1 MHELSIIIPVY
12 NTAPFL
18 SRCIDSILA
27 QSFTDWEMIL
37 VDDGST
43 DESGVLCD
51 KYQKKDSRITVIHK
65 ANGGAGSARNVGL
78 DAAKGKYIVFPDS
91 DDWIEKDAYQ
101 YCIDRMEK
109 SGVDLLLFGSV
120 NTVYH
125 EDGTIV
131 SEEKGRIHACLYTTQ
146 EDCRAHWS
154 ELMETQPMGG
164 PSNKMYRAS
173 VIRENHLRFPDIRRM
188 QDGVFNM
195 LFFDHITGFEA
206 IEKYFYHF
214 TLHSSDY
221 QRKKIPED
229 YVKCAVVFHKTA
241 IDMLRRWDM
250 EDAVHRDVIDRR
262 FAEWIVTAVTQ
273 YLPQGTHVGF
283 LDIYRYMKSIS
294 CDEYVHRFFTKYAKA
309 HQLRKMEEAI
319 RRKMNL
325 ALAVNACRS
334 TR

>member
-1 MHELSIIIPVY
+1 MTKRVIAAVALIAAALTVSCVTLHAVKKTGGALIG
-12 NTAPFL
+12 FL
-18 SRCIDSILA
+18 EEA
-27 QSFTDWEMIL
+27 QTQYKEGGDYGKPLDQAEQLWNDKRDLLGVLLKHSD
-37 VDDGST
+37 T
-43 DESGVLCD
+43 DE
-51 KYQKKDSRITVIHK
+51 
-65 ANGGAGSARNVGL
+65 
-78 DAAKGKYIVFPDS
+78 
-91 DDWIEKDAYQ
+91 
-101 YCIDRMEK
+101 
-109 SGVDLLLFGSV
+109 
-120 NTVYH
+120 
-125 EDGTIV
+125 
-131 SEEKGRIHACLYTTQ
+131 
-146 EDCRAHWS
+146 
-154 ELMETQPMGG
+154 
-164 PSNKMYRAS
+164 
-173 VIRENHLRFPDIRRM
+173 
-188 QDGVFNM
+188 
-195 LFFDHITGFEA
+195 

-229 YVKCAVVFHKTA
+229 YVKCAVVFHKTS

-250 EDAVHRDVIDRR
+250 ADAVHRDVIDRR

>member
-43 DESGVLCD
+43 DGSGALCD
-51 KYQKKDSRITVIHK
+51 AYRKKDSRIIVIHK
-65 ANGGAGSARNVGL
+65 QNGGAGSARNAGL
-78 DAAKGKYIVFPDS
+78 DAAKSKYIVFPDS

-109 SGVDLLLFGSV
+109 SGVDLLVFGSV

-250 EDAVHRDVIDRR
+250 ADADHRDVIDRR
-262 FAEWIVTAVTQ
+262 FAELIVTAVTQ
-273 YLPQGTHVGF
+273 YLPQGADVGF
-283 LDIYRYMKSIS
+283 GDIYRYIGSIS
-294 CDEYVHRFFTKYAKA
+294 GNEYVHRFYTEYAKT
-309 HQLRKMEEAI
+309 HKLRKIERAI
-319 RRKMNL
+319 MHKLNFVL
-325 ALAVNACRS
+325 ALYFGRV
-334 TR
+334 T